1 MQTVFVRF
9 PPNKK
14 SCINPCFLLP
24 PFYLLS
30 SSNSSSNSSSSSS
43 SPSPPPPPPLPPPP
57 PPPLLLLL
65 FFSSSSSSSSPR
77 IHSYHLA
84 YFYSLFHIF
93 HFFLAK
99 SLQEPI
105 SQLTLDEDEAAGSEN
120 EDGEG
125 VAATKE
131 LPEYACR

>member
-9 PPNKK
+9 PPNRK

-24 PFYLLS
+24 LFS
-30 SSNSSSNSSSSSS
+30 T
-43 SPSPPPPPPLPPPP
+43 SPPPPPPPPPP
-57 PPPLLLLL
+57 PRNTFIILLISIL
-65 FFSSSSSSSSPR
+65 
-77 IHSYHLA
+77 
-84 YFYSLFHIF
+84 YFI
-93 HFFLAK
+93 FLAK